1 MKWFWKKKDPS
12 PSELPESKEK
22 KKLIHRLKS
31 KSRLVIMNDTTF
43 EERFSLMLSPMNIFI
58 WVGVF
63 SIILVLLTTFII
75 AYTPLKEYIPGYPS
89 SQDRL
94 AAQRNEV
101 RADSLEKELNKYDS
115 YLRDLKILLS
125 GGDFDAEN
133 LDSAKKVSKENLS
146 FEPSSADLAFR
157 EKMKEE
163 EKNNSTG
170 VSSSGYSNRLTGIL
184 FFVPLDGM
192 ISQGFSKKSGHLG
205 IDIVSAKNESI
216 KVTLD
221 GTVIFADWTS
231 DGGHEI
237 HVQHAQNIVSVY
249 KHNSSLLKKTGEL
262 VKAGDPIAIIGDSG
276 ELSDGPHLHF
286 ELWVN
291 GKAVDPQLYL
301 AI

>member
-1 MKWFWKKKDPS
+1 MKWFWKKKS
-12 PSELPESKEK
+12 PASTSAPEGKEK

-43 EERFSLMLSPMNIFI
+43 EERFSLMLSPMNLFI
-58 WVGVF
+58 GIGVF
-63 SIILVLLTTFII
+63 SILLVLLTTFII

-89 SQDRL
+89 SEDRL
-94 AAQRNEV
+94 TAQRNEI
-101 RADSLEKELNKYDS
+101 RADSLEKELNKYDN

-125 GGDFDAEN
+125 GGDFEQPN
-133 LDSAKKVSKENLS
+133 SDSLNKVSKENLS
-146 FEPSSADLAFR
+146 FNPSSADLAFR

-163 EKNNSTG
+163 ERNNPTT
-170 VSSSGYSNRLTGIL
+170 VNRTGYSNSLTGIL
-184 FFVPLDGM
+184 FFVPLDGV
-192 ISQGFSKKSGHLG
+192 ISQGFSKKGGHFG

-216 KVTLD
+216 KTTLD

-237 HVQHAQNIVSVY
+237 HIQHAQNIVSVY

-291 GKAVDPQLYL
+291 GKPVDPQLYL